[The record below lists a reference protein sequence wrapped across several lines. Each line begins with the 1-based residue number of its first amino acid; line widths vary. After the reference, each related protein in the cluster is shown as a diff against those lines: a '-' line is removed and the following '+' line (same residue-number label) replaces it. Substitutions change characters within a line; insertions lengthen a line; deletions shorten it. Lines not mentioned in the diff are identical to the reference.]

1 MTVISDIAAIRGD
14 GETYLLTVTED
25 DAPLDLTDAEMWMT
39 AKRHIRDAD
48 ADAIFQK
55 TVGDGITIDA
65 DPTTGLATVEL
76 VPGDTSALAAR
87 TVRLIYD
94 VQVKLSS
101 GRIITPL
108 KGTLT
113 VEPDVTVSIV

>member
-1 MTVISDIAAIRGD
+1 MTVVIDIEAIRGD

-25 DAPLDLTDAEMWMT
+25 DAPLDLTDAEIWMT

-55 TVGDGITIDA
+55 TVGDGITITD
-65 DPTTGLATVEL
+65 DTGGLATVEL
-76 VPGDTSALAAR
+76 VPADTSSLAAR
-87 TVRLIYD
+87 TIRLVYD

-101 GRIITPL
+101 GRIVTPL
-108 KGTLT
+108 KGKLT